1 MQTKKDNKRINLIS
15 LGCSKNLVDS
25 EVLMGQLKSSGFKVS
40 FEEESTGSD
49 AVVINTCGFIKDAK
63 QESVDTILQYIDA
76 KERGDVGQVYVM
88 GCLSERYIN
97 DLKNEIPDV
106 DKYFGVN
113 NIQEIV
119 NELGGDYKK
128 ELIGERKI
136 TTPSHYAYLKI
147 SEGCDRRCT
156 FCAIPSIRGKHVSR
170 PIEEITTE
178 ARRLVAKGIKEVML
192 IAQDLT
198 YYGIDLYKK
207 NMFTALLTSLSDI
220 RGLEWIRLHYT
231 YPAGFPE
238 DIIPLI
244 KNRPNICNYID
255 MPVQH
260 INNRILSLM
269 QRGHTKEGTIKLLE
283 KIRNE
288 IPEVAIRSTL
298 IVGFPGETEEEFGE
312 LLDFVKEFKFNRLGV
327 FMYSHEE
334 GTTAFRL
341 HDSVPEKVK
350 QERMERLM
358 EVQQSISLELNQ
370 AMVGKTIKVIV
381 DRKENGFYIGRSES
395 DSPEVDNEVL
405 IESPESDIKIGR
417 FYSVKITK
425 SDFFDLYG
433 TISKTEL

>member
-1 MQTKKDNKRINLIS
+1 MQTKKENKRINLIS

-25 EVLMGQLKSSGFKVS
+25 EVLMGQLKTSGFDVS
-40 FEEESTGSD
+40 FEDESTGSD
-49 AVVINTCGFIKDAK
+49 AVVINTCGFINDAK
-63 QESVDTILQYIDA
+63 QESIDTILQYIEA
-76 KERGDVGQVYVM
+76 KERGEVGQVYVM

-97 DLKNEIPDV
+97 DLKKEIPDV

-170 PIEEITTE
+170 PMEEIITE
-178 ARRLVAKGIKEVML
+178 ARRLVAKGVKEVML

-207 NMFTALLTSLSDI
+207 NMFSTLLTSLSDI

-244 KNRPNICNYID
+244 KNRSNICNYID
-255 MPVQH
+255 MPIQH

-269 QRGHTKEGTIKLLE
+269 QRGHTKEGTMKLLE
-283 KIRNE
+283 KIRHE
-288 IPEVAIRSTL
+288 FPDVAIRSTL
-298 IVGFPGETEEEFGE
+298 IVGFPGETEEEFNE
-312 LLDFVKEFKFNRLGV
+312 LLDFVKAFKFNRLGV
-327 FMYSHEE
+327 FLYSHEE

-341 HDSVPEKVK
+341 PDSVPEKVK
-350 QERMERLM
+350 QQRMEKLM
-358 EVQQSISLELNQ
+358 AAQQAISLELNQ
-370 AMVGKTIKVIV
+370 SLVGKTVKTII
-381 DRKENGFYIGRSES
+381 DRRENGFYIGRTEA

-405 IESPESDIKIGR
+405 ISSPETDIKIGR
-417 FYSVKITK
+417 FYSVNISK
-425 SDFFDLYG
+425 SDYFDLYG
-433 TISKTEL
+433 TVSKEQ